1 MIEASGI
8 GWQGRYEQAELV
20 AAYLRARRDD
30 PDAARAL
37 EARVAGPRP
46 DLSGGY
52 HYLGLERMSYYV
64 NKDAYRR
71 AVRSEIERLGQQP
84 GAAG

>member
-20 AAYLRARRDD
+20 ASVIKARDTA
-30 PDAARAL
+30 PD
-37 EARVAGPRP
+37 RVADFEERVQGPPP

-52 HYLGLERMSYYV
+52 HYLGLERMAYYV
-64 NKDAYRR
+64 NKDAYRG
-71 AVRSEIERLGQQP
+71 AVRQEIERLGVQP
-84 GAAG
+84 

>member
-20 AAYLRARRDD
+20 ARYFKSMAEKTPQATQFKT
-30 PDAARAL
+30 AKS
-37 EARVAGPRP
+37 GPTP

-52 HYLGLERMSYYV
+52 KYLKLERMSYYV

-71 AVRSEIERLGQQP
+71 AVREAS
-84 GAAG
+84 AALA